1 MNAPMTAL
9 PLSIVVPAPSK
20 KKKVLLVDTSTH
32 KRDIRSEVMRKLG
45 IEVDCAADIDEARSW
60 WKADLYDLVL
70 ISMERGL
77 GHRDRF
83 CEDVRGAVP
92 PQLLAFFVGEP
103 EYLADS
109 PNEGV
114 SLLAVGSA
122 SVGSGDD
129 QVLVG
134 ELKAALSTDLKNS
147 THPWSILE
155 ASRRIS
161 AVRSECSA
169 RSRALRD
176 RPAPVRDLTERSSK
190 RTPSKTLDDLLRE
203 EMQ

>member
-1 MNAPMTAL
+1 MNTPLTAL
-9 PLSIVVPAPSK
+9 PLSMLIPGPNK

-70 ISMERGL
+70 INMEKGP
-77 GHRDRF
+77 GYRDRF
-83 CEDVRGAVP
+83 CEDIRGATP
-92 PQLLAFFVGEP
+92 PQRLAFLVGEP
-103 EYLADS
+103 GYLADS
-109 PNEGV
+109 PSEDVPLLSVV
-114 SLLAVGSA
+114 STSLGS
-122 SVGSGDD
+122 SDD
-129 QVLVG
+129 QVLVS
-134 ELKAALSTDLKNS
+134 ELKAALSADLKNS
-147 THPWSILE
+147 SHPWSILE

-161 AVRSECSA
+161 AVRSACSA

-176 RPAPVRDLTERSSK
+176 KPAPTRDLKERSSK

>member
-1 MNAPMTAL
+1 MNTPLTAL
-9 PLSIVVPAPSK
+9 PLSMIVPVPNK
-20 KKKVLLVDTSTH
+20 KKKVLLVDISTH

-70 ISMERGL
+70 INMERGP

-83 CEDVRGAVP
+83 CDDVRGATP
-92 PQLLAFFVGEP
+92 PQRLAFFVGEP
-103 EYLADS
+103 EYIADL
-109 PNEGV
+109 PNEDV
-114 SLLAVGSA
+114 PSLSIGNA
-122 SVGSGDD
+122 DEH
-129 QVLVG
+129 VLVG
-134 ELKAALSTDLKNS
+134 ELKAALSADLKNS

-161 AVRSECSA
+161 AVRSACSA

-176 RPAPVRDLTERSSK
+176 RPAPVRDLKERSSK